1 MIAVVTDSTAYLPPA
16 LVASAGI
23 SVVPLS
29 VVLGGASGTEGVD
42 VGPAEVARTLAARR
56 TVSTSRPSPSRFASC
71 YRELL
76 SGGATGV
83 VSVHLAAGLSG
94 TYGSARIAAENL
106 DGDRIA
112 VVDSGST
119 AMGLGFA
126 VLAGATAAAAGAD
139 LAGVR
144 AAVLAAAA
152 RTTTLFCVDSLE
164 HLRRGGRIT
173 AAAALV
179 GGALAVKPI
188 LSIAAGEIVLREKVR
203 TATRALSRLADLGA
217 EAAGTAHVDAAVH
230 HLTAPDRAAAL
241 VTHLRTRVPHLH
253 ALHTIELGP
262 AVAAHVGP
270 NTVGLVIHR
279 HP

>member
-1 MIAVVTDSTAYLPPA
+1 MIAVVTDSTAYLPAPV
-16 LVASAGI
+16 VASAGV

-29 VVLGGASGTEGVD
+29 VVLGGAGGTEGVD

-56 TVSTSRPSPSRFASC
+56 TVSTSRPSPTRFEEL

-76 SGGATGV
+76 AGGAGGV
-83 VSVHLAAGLSG
+83 VSVHLSAGLSG
-94 TYGSARIAAENL
+94 TYGSARTAADHL
-106 DGDRIA
+106 DDDRIA

-126 VLAGATAAAAGAD
+126 VLAGAAAAAGGAD
-139 LAGVR
+139 LPGVR
-144 AAVLAAAA
+144 AAVLAAAG

-164 HLRRGGRIT
+164 HLRRGGRIN

-188 LSIAAGEIVLREKVR
+188 LSIAGGEIVLRDRVR
-203 TATRALSRLADLGA
+203 TFTRALARLVDLGA
-217 EAAGTAHVDAAVH
+217 EAAGTAPFDAAVH
-230 HLTAPDRAAAL
+230 HLAAPDRAAAL
-241 VTHLRTRVPHLH
+241 TAAARARLPHL
-253 ALHTIELGP
+253 ATLHTVELGA
-262 AVAAHVGP
+262 AVGAHVGP
-270 NTVGLVIHR
+270 GTVGLVIHR